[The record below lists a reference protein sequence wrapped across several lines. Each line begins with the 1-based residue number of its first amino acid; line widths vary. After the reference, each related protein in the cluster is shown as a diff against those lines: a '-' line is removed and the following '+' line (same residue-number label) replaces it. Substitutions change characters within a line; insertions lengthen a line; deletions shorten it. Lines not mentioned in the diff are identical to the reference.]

1 MRILSITGP
10 SPLLP
15 QCHRHR
21 LLATGALAGTLAV
34 AALESAQAD
43 VITSVNDALLNII
56 QNTSASLIDGPPE
69 VAREIAMIDGSMFD
83 AVNAASGKSYAP
95 ITYAGPAVSGAS
107 ADAAALQAAITVMD
121 SLYEGP
127 GSLYQQYKGVTGAEY
142 YGLASPYRNTL
153 VGPSVT
159 QMNDV
164 ATQISG
170 LVTDLANLGSNS
182 SVAAGTILSTEAG
195 IAMIAARAN
204 DGATAAN
211 LQTLTP
217 FFPPNNGQ
225 PGVYVPPT
233 NRPAMTP
240 TWGTVAPF
248 GMSAATLSALAA
260 MVPAPPAIASQAYAN
275 QVLQTECVGSGT
287 ALPASVGSVCAANG
301 YYPESAAEAG
311 AALFWNDP
319 GGTLQP
325 PGHWLQIADTVSASQ
340 NLTLLQHAREGALVG
355 EALSDA
361 GSAVWALKYT
371 YNLWRPVDAIRDCS
385 GWNPSFTTCN
395 PAWSSLISLPPHP
408 DYVAG
413 HPGFSGAAATVL
425 ADLFGNDN
433 IAFSSTSN
441 AYCNGGVAVTDANGN
456 TTACMLNAITYTDC
470 NNAPVEY
477 GGFAVTDPQYNAS
490 PLICP
495 ITENFSSFSQA
506 SSGYLGAEFSRVVGG
521 IHTPIAVEN
530 ATTLG
535 DSIGAALVPEP
546 PTLPMLATGLL
557 ALGLVRRWRKARVV
571 HCAFP
576 TASRWSLCRPIRGTL
591 IRYGSSQWR
600 ESGSTC
606 ASTDDAT
613 WSGLRT
619 KPQCRRPNGP
629 SLGYPER

>member
-1 MRILSITGP
+1 MMRILSITGP

-15 QCHRHR
+15 QCHRHW
-21 LLATGALAGTLAV
+21 LLATGALAGALAV

-182 SVAAGTILSTEAG
+182 SVAAGTILGTEAG

-260 MVPAPPAIASQAYAN
+260 MVPAPSAIASQAYAN

-301 YYPESAAEAG
+301 YYPEFGGRSWRSAVLERSGRHLPATRTLAPDRRHRLRQPEPHAATARARGRPCGPGAERCRERRLG
-311 AALFWNDP
+311 AQVH
-319 GGTLQP
+319 LQP
-325 PGHWLQIADTVSASQ
+325 LAARRRDPRLLRLEPEFHHLQSRLVVADQ
-340 NLTLLQHAREGALVG
+340 
-355 EALSDA
+355 
-361 GSAVWALKYT
+361 
-371 YNLWRPVDAIRDCS
+371 
-385 GWNPSFTTCN
+385 F
-395 PAWSSLISLPPHP
+395 
-408 DYVAG
+408 
-413 HPGFSGAAATVL
+413 AAA
-425 ADLFGNDN
+425 
-433 IAFSSTSN
+433 
-441 AYCNGGVAVTDANGN
+441 
-456 TTACMLNAITYTDC
+456 
-470 NNAPVEY
+470 
-477 GGFAVTDPQYNAS
+477 
-490 PLICP
+490 
-495 ITENFSSFSQA
+495 
-506 SSGYLGAEFSRVVGG
+506 SGLC
-521 IHTPIAVEN
+521 
-530 ATTLG
+530 
-535 DSIGAALVPEP
+535 
-546 PTLPMLATGLL
+546 
-557 ALGLVRRWRKARVV
+557 RR
-571 HCAFP
+571 
-576 TASRWSLCRPIRGTL
+576 ASRFQRGRRHRAGRSL
-591 IRYGSSQWR
+591 R
-600 ESGSTC
+600 E
-606 ASTDDAT
+606 
-613 WSGLRT
+613 
-619 KPQCRRPNGP
+619 
-629 SLGYPER
+629 

>member
-1 MRILSITGP
+1 MMRILSITGP

-182 SVAAGTILSTEAG
+182 SVAAGTILGTEAG

-301 YYPESAAEAG
+301 YYPELAAEAG

-361 GSAVWALKYT
+361 GSAVWALRVH
-371 YNLWRPVDAIRDCS
+371 LQPLAARRRDPRLLRLEPEFHHLQS
-385 GWNPSFTTCN
+385 R
-395 PAWSSLISLPPHP
+395 LV
-408 DYVAG
+408 VADQ
-413 HPGFSGAAATVL
+413 FAAA
-425 ADLFGNDN
+425 
-433 IAFSSTSN
+433 
-441 AYCNGGVAVTDANGN
+441 
-456 TTACMLNAITYTDC
+456 
-470 NNAPVEY
+470 
-477 GGFAVTDPQYNAS
+477 
-490 PLICP
+490 
-495 ITENFSSFSQA
+495 
-506 SSGYLGAEFSRVVGG
+506 
-521 IHTPIAVEN
+521 
-530 ATTLG
+530 
-535 DSIGAALVPEP
+535 
-546 PTLPMLATGLL
+546 
-557 ALGLVRRWRKARVV
+557 
-571 HCAFP
+571 
-576 TASRWSLCRPIRGTL
+576 
-591 IRYGSSQWR
+591 
-600 ESGSTC
+600 
-606 ASTDDAT
+606 
-613 WSGLRT
+613 SGLRRRASRFQRGRRHRAGRSLRERQHRVQLDL
-619 KPQCRRPNGP
+619 QCLLQRWRGGNGCQRQHHGMYAKCDHLYRLQQRAGRVWRICRDRPAI
-629 SLGYPER
+629 